1 MSWPKGRWL
10 SGCMMLFSLT
20 LFGNGLANKSSEM
33 LTVEKALQDQR
44 LANAARREAI
54 EQKRAQLEALHEA
67 AANFEVLELLS
78 VTLDDLAADLE
89 ELQDK
94 AGLVVRDTAV
104 PNADGLL
111 VNGQALQLGRNRF
124 WQVEDQ
130 ALVQFETQN
139 PVPLKNNPVAQLK
152 RLKPGELAT
161 VIYPLTSQGV
171 KSQAIDYSFWQKVY
185 DQGLTMLALYLLG
198 TFASFV
204 AIWRLIDLNR
214 YNLRGALARLEE
226 AVPTIWC
233 DGSEAEGVQMITGPI
248 GQLVSE
254 AVKHKALPIEFLEE
268 LLFEKILSFQNRLER
283 WLPGLAV
290 AATAAPLLGLL
301 GTVNGMIQ
309 TFQALN
315 SSGGEKSELLSA
327 GISEALLTTEAGLLV
342 AIPALLLHAFLNRK
356 VKRVVGDLQ
365 QAAVLLMNGVKH
377 GKSAD

>member
-1 MSWPKGRWL
+1 MSWPKLRWL

-20 LFGNGLANKSSEM
+20 LFGNGLANKSSDM

-54 EQKRAQLEALHEA
+54 EQKRTQLEALHEA
-67 AANFEVLELLS
+67 AADFEVLELLS

-161 VIYPLTSQGV
+161 VIYPLTSKGV

-198 TFASFV
+198 TFAAFV

-226 AVPTIWC
+226 AVPTIWR
-233 DGSEAEGVQMITGPI
+233 DGAEAEGVQAITGPI
-248 GQLVSE
+248 GQLVAE
-254 AVKHKALPIEFLEE
+254 AIKHKALPIEFLEE